1 MRHCNMDLSGTI
13 SAHAMIEAFVYC
25 SKIVINDSLSE
36 HQDPP
41 NGINS
46 MQPGGAAGTWKINLE
61 FNKIFITGRNGL
73 TIAVLEG
80 RKV

>member
-1 MRHCNMDLSGTI
+1 MDLSGII
-13 SAHAMIEAFVYC
+13 SAHAVIEAFVYC

-46 MQPGGAAGTWKINLE
+46 MQPGGAAGT
-61 FNKIFITGRNGL
+61 
-73 TIAVLEG
+73 
-80 RKV
+80 